1 MLGADAEQATK
12 QRDKSKVEFGI
23 TRLICVRQKEI
34 EGDTNFK
41 RSFSVCAQQTL
52 LRELW
57 DTNVKA
63 LLCGV
68 RTWPLLG

>member
-34 EGDTNFK
+34 LILREASVFVHSKLCLGNFGTLML
-41 RSFSVCAQQTL
+41 RLFSV
-52 LRELW
+52 
-57 DTNVKA
+57 
-63 LLCGV
+63 G
-68 RTWPLLG
+68 